1 MLWDLPYFTLTG
13 NGAHALLIDYKW
25 ETKQIRHREMPGF
38 DIFCTVF
45 QCLPSFPEGVFILET
60 TTENHRPQKSKE
72 RTWI

>member
-25 ETKQIRHREMPGF
+25 ETNGSEMPGF
-38 DIFCTVF
+38 DIFRTVF
-45 QCLPSFPEGVFILET
+45 QCLPSFPKGVSTLET